1 LTRFNARNAEGPKA
15 VPITAAGARRTRWSH
30 SESRANLSLRLNS
43 RSTYARTTARD
54 SWPEGCAAGWLC
66 SRSEDPAYRT
76 GIALGE
82 WLLRELQL
90 GTLRIQLVNPMLLRV
105 ISPLCPIPLR
115 ARHHVRHIVVVN
127 LSKNVVRNPES
138 IECPMIV
145 KLKLALTTCPRR

>member
-1 LTRFNARNAEGPKA
+1 MPAMRKA
-15 VPITAAGARRTRWSH
+15 PRPCRYLLRVQGGHDGRTASLERT
-30 SESRANLSLRLNS
+30 SLRLNS

-90 GTLRIQLVNPMLLRV
+90 GTLRIQLVNPTLLRV

-115 ARHHVRHIVVVN
+115 ARHDVRHIVVVN